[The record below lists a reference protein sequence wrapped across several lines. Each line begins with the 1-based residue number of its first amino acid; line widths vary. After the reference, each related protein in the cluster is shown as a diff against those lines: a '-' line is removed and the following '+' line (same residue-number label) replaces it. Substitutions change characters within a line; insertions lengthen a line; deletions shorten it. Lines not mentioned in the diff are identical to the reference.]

1 MCLAAVP
8 PLWAIAWLLS
18 KANVLALPVTAVLL
32 YLLLLRFGFR
42 IADLKSF
49 MTSPVVGLRRN
60 RLDYTAN

>member
-18 KANVLALPVTAVLL
+18 KAKVLALPVTAVLL
-32 YLLLLRFGFR
+32 CLLLRFGFR
-42 IADLKSF
+42 IAQLKSF
-49 MTSPVVGLRRN
+49 MTSPVIGLRRN